1 MGIVAGYG
9 NTLGTVASVVQ
20 PKLLGWVLEATGA
33 SKESTG
39 SGHTHTRTVRPRCP
53 APGAALRLSSVLCA
67 LQESTAT
74 GSWTSVL
81 AIVGGVNLLAA
92 SNYYLHSTVTPIEKL
107 VVEQQAAQA
116 KSL

>member
-1 MGIVAGYG
+1 MPSSQCRAPR
-9 NTLGTVASVVQ
+9 TADTPA
-20 PKLLGWVLEATGA
+20 EAA
-33 SKESTG
+33 
-39 SGHTHTRTVRPRCP
+39 
-53 APGAALRLSSVLCA
+53 APLRA